1 MFAVEHTGDA
11 GQEEQHEQPSIR
23 GDYAEPH
30 DGYRYREQHRGPRM
44 PSRLPALTA
53 MRITGFEAQR
63 GHACLVVK

>member
-30 DGYRYREQHRGPRM
+30 DGYRYRERTAARGCRAGY
-44 PSRLPALTA
+44 LL
-53 MRITGFEAQR
+53 
-63 GHACLVVK
+63 